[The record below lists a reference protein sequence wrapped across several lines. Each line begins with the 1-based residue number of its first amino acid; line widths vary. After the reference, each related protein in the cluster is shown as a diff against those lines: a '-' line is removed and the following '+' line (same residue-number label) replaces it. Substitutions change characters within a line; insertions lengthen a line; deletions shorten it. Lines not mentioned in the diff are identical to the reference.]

1 MNDDSLRK
9 SWENIFFFNLLFSKY
24 WFSEGLDNFQSI
36 LRSIVKK
43 SQIWSRPKE
52 EEYGLTKNQGLSR
65 NRPIMDSFW

>member
-9 SWENIFFFNLLFSKY
+9 SWENIFFFQFVVFEILVFRGPRSFSKY
-24 WFSEGLDNFQSI
+24 SAKYCQ
-36 LRSIVKK
+36 KK
-43 SQIWSRPKE
+43 PNLVTAKE